1 MYRWKYNIDDLFTSY
16 KNSNNR
22 KRYIKKAMNRFNL
35 NKYDAARTLDA
46 LSNLGYF

>member
-1 MYRWKYNIDDLFTSY
+1 MANKNKKY
-16 KNSNNR
+16 KNR
-22 KRYIKKAMNRFNL
+22 KRYIKNAMNRFDL